1 MKRPSFSLS
10 LVRRA
15 LITLVAFAIIAPAM
29 FTDAPLVAQEE
40 VAVEEATEEADAKP
54 AADEDL
60 FKVPEGDAKAL
71 QAFMK
76 KLASTPPEG
85 ETEEEQI
92 EFSTKALTSLVTA
105 ADRLLAANPNK
116 TQTKQGH
123 GYRIQALQA
132 LVAMGQDGAREKFD
146 KAMQA
151 ARESKIEDVVGMG
164 WQTYIGDVASRWDE
178 LDAKDKQA
186 FRDAI
191 VAMIK
196 GDGANPMDVSIV
208 QVTAMQLDGTDDEF
222 VVKLLEE
229 AVPLLKASN
238 AAGPDATDKA
248 ILENRRELES
258 ALAEANLEGM
268 LRRLKLP
275 GNQIEITGE
284 LLSGGK
290 VDWESYRG
298 KVVLVDFWATWC
310 GPCRAE
316 VPNILAMYEAYH
328 DKGFDVLG
336 VSLDET
342 PEAAKKYKAEMKLP
356 WNSLFPTSEDE
367 RGWSNPL
374 AKHYGIGGIPTAI
387 LVDKDGKVVHMNARG
402 ENLPAELQRLLGDP
416 VEKKPAVEKSE
427 TEKAS

>member
-1 MKRPSFSLS
+1 MKRPSLTLS

-15 LITLVAFAIIAPAM
+15 LITLVAFAILAPAM

-40 VAVEEATEEADAKP
+40 AAVEEATEEAEEKP

-60 FKVPEGDAKAL
+60 FKVPDGDAKAL

-92 EFSTKALTSLVTA
+92 EFSTKALNALVTA
-105 ADRLLAANPNK
+105 ADRLLAAKPNE

-132 LVAMGQDGAREKFD
+132 LVVMGQEDAREKFD
-146 KAMQA
+146 KAIQA

-164 WQTYIGDVASRWDE
+164 WQTYIGDLTSRWSE
-178 LDAKDKQA
+178 LDPAMQQA
-186 FRDAI
+186 FHDEI
-191 VAMIK
+191 MAMVK
-196 GDGANPMDVSIV
+196 ADGPNAMDVSIV
-208 QVTAMQLDGTDDEF
+208 QVVAMQLDGTDDEF
-222 VVKLLEE
+222 AAKLLDE
-229 AVPLLKASN
+229 AIPLLAKS
-238 AAGPDATDKA
+238 DDKDVTDM
-248 ILENRRELES
+248 LD
-258 ALAEANLEGM
+258 EANLVGM

-284 LLSGGK
+284 LLSGGQ

-328 DKGFDVLG
+328 DKGFEVLG

-342 PEAAKKYKAEMKLP
+342 PEDAKNYKKEMKLP
-356 WNSLFPTSEDE
+356 WDSLFPVSEDD
-367 RGWSNPL
+367 RGWKNPL
-374 AKHYGIGGIPTAI
+374 AKFYGIGGIPTAI

-402 ENLPAELQRLLGDP
+402 ENLPAELKRLLGDP
-416 VEKKPAVEKSE
+416 IEKPAA
-427 TEKAS
+427 EKADAEAEKTPAEAS

>member
-1 MKRPSFSLS
+1 MKRPSVSLS

-40 VAVEEATEEADAKP
+40 APKNADEYRLTIEGASEEVAVEEEKP

-92 EFSTKALTSLVTA
+92 EFSVKALSSLVTA
-105 ADRLLAANPNK
+105 ADRLLAANPNE

-164 WQTYIGDVASRWDE
+164 WQTYIGDVAGRWDE

-186 FRDAI
+186 FGDAI

-196 GDGANPMDVSIV
+196 ADGANLMDVSIV

-229 AVPLLKASN
+229 ATPLLAKGEGEEVKA
-238 AAGPDATDKA
+238 
-248 ILENRRELES
+248 

-356 WNSLFPTSEDE
+356 WDSLFPTSEDD

-402 ENLPAELQRLLGDP
+402 ENLPAELKRLLGDP
-416 VEKKPAVEKSE
+416 VEKKPAA
-427 TEKAS
+427 EKAEAKKAS

>member
-1 MKRPSFSLS
+1 MKRPSLTLS

-29 FTDAPLVAQEE
+29 FNDAPLVAQEE
-40 VAVEEATEEADAKP
+40 AAVEEATEEADAKP

-71 QAFMK
+71 QAYMK
-76 KLASTPPEG
+76 KLANTPPEG
-85 ETEEEQI
+85 EREDEQI
-92 EFSTKALTSLVTA
+92 EFSTKALNSLVIA
-105 ADRLLAANPNK
+105 ADRLLAAKPNE
-116 TQTKQGH
+116 TQTKQAH

-132 LVAMGQDGAREKFD
+132 LAVLGQEGAREKFE
-146 KAMQA
+146 KAMKE

-164 WQTYIGDVASRWDE
+164 WQTLIEDRVGRNGRWDE
-178 LDAKDKQA
+178 MDPKEKQA
-186 FRDAI
+186 FHDEIIAK
-191 VAMIK
+191 VKA
-196 GDGANPMDVSIV
+196 DGPQEIDVSIV
-208 QVTAMQLDGTDDEF
+208 QAASLPLDQRGDVEF
-222 VVKLLEE
+222 AAKLLDE
-229 AVPLLKASN
+229 ANPLLAKSEDQAVKT
-238 AAGPDATDKA
+238 AFT
-248 ILENRRELES
+248 
-258 ALAEANLEGM
+258 EANLEGM

-310 GPCRAE
+310 GPCRDE

-328 DKGFDVLG
+328 DKGFEVLG

-342 PEAAKKYKAEMKLP
+342 PEDAKKYKAEMKLP
-356 WNSLFPTSEDE
+356 WDSLFPMNEAE
-367 RGWSNPL
+367 REWSNPL
-374 AKHYGIGGIPTAI
+374 VKHYGIGGIPTAI

-402 ENLPAELQRLLGDP
+402 ENLPEELQRLLGDP
-416 VEKKPAVEKSE
+416 VEKKPAAEKPE
-427 TEKAS
+427 AEKAS